1 MEAAQGLSQ
10 AMTDVMQACPRS
22 EIESEFEVIFTTHY
36 ERVLAVLVR
45 LLGERTHAEEVA
57 NEVFWKLYNR
67 RNRPQPGDNLGGW
80 LYRTATRAGIDT
92 LRAETRR
99 KHYEH
104 SAGFHS
110 QAIQTAR
117 TGPLQQVLRAE
128 ECKRVRGILS
138 AMKPAQAQILLM
150 RAIGCSY
157 KEVAEALEVRVSG
170 VGTLLNRAEEEF
182 RKRYTKIVGKKENV

>member
-1 MEAAQGLSQ
+1 MEAARILSR
-10 AMTDVMQACPRS
+10 AMAHVMQACPRS

-45 LLGERTHAEEVA
+45 LLGERTHAEEVT
-57 NEVFWKLYNR
+57 NEVFWKLYSQ
-67 RNRPQPGDNLGGW
+67 RNGPQVGDNVGGW
-80 LYRTATRAGIDT
+80 LYRTATRAGIDA
-92 LRAETRR
+92 LRAEARR

-110 QAIQTAR
+110 QSIQTAR

-128 ECKRVRGILS
+128 ECKRVRLILS
-138 AMKPAQAQILLM
+138 AMKPAQAQILLL

-157 KEVAEALEVRVSG
+157 KEVAEALEVSVSG
-170 VGTLLNRAEEEF
+170 VGTLLNRAEAEF
-182 RKRYTKIVGKKENV
+182 RKRYTKTIGTKENV